1 MDVMER
7 KISSEVVGVRIFR
20 SEDSIAERI
29 VVSTPETRFVR
40 SWKRD
45 FRPASTYSQNCR
57 F

>member
-29 VVSTPETRFVR
+29 VVSTPATRFVR
-40 SWKRD
+40 SWKGTLSRH
-45 FRPASTYSQNCR
+45 
-57 F
+57 

>member
-29 VVSTPETRFVR
+29 VVSTPGTRFVR